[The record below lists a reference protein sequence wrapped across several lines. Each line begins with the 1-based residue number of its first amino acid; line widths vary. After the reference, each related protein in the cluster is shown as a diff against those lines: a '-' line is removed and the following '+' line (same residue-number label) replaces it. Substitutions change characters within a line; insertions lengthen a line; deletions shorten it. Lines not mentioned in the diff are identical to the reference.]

1 MIPAGAGAG
10 AGAAG
15 GEQKG
20 KRLSSGT
27 PNGEKTPK
35 KLHNE
40 SKNLDFSS
48 PGSKQVVPDLSGG
61 ARRTRSGK
69 TYMSQNEDEI
79 EQEEVFTEREGT
91 LEEKALNLVT
101 QLKDRIKGFFYDES
115 DGDDDDEDE
124 GLNSSSQ
131 CIIDATES
139 FEQHVADEKSR
150 VQRSIVFLGHNGN
163 GKSFLINLAL
173 QVRKSS

>member
-1 MIPAGAGAG
+1 
-10 AGAAG
+10 
-15 GEQKG
+15 
-20 KRLSSGT
+20 
-27 PNGEKTPK
+27 
-35 KLHNE
+35 
-40 SKNLDFSS
+40 
-48 PGSKQVVPDLSGG
+48 
-61 ARRTRSGK
+61 
-69 TYMSQNEDEI
+69 MSQNEDEI